1 MSELSDLYR
10 NKKIL
15 APMVRAGRTP
25 LRLLCLKY
33 GADLCYTEE
42 IVDKKLIEAT
52 RVVNE
57 ALGTIDYRNGDE
69 IILRLA
75 PEEKGRCILQIG
87 TNCGE
92 KAAKVAKIIGDDVAG
107 IDVNMGCPKPFSI
120 HCGMGA
126 ALLTQ
131 TEKIIHIL
139 TSLKAAARVPV
150 TCKIR
155 VLDNREDT
163 IKLVKEIEKC
173 GVSALGVHGRRRD
186 ERQPDQCRVEEIRE
200 VARTITTIPVIANGF
215 SGEIEQFSDIE
226 KWRTSTETSS
236 LMIARKALSNPS
248 IFRSEGVLDKYEDIA
263 NFLELACQYDE
274 SYTMT
279 KYVVQRILG
288 GDQEHD
294 PRGKATVAAGSVLE
308 ICRAFGK
315 EEVYNKWRD
324 ERKKKQSKKRARV
337 DDDGVYNIEVSFP
350 LKRLKNSVG
359 YSPTPKMV
367 LHDYCV
373 EMKIPKATY
382 EVVKREDKRFVATAC
397 LGEKKYRSGIG
408 QPNLRMAEQVAAL
421 AALHGMNIRNRLEG
435 SWEEE

>member
-1 MSELSDLYR
+1 MSELYS

-42 IVDKKLIEAT
+42 IVDKKLIEST
-52 RVVNE
+52 RIVNE
-57 ALGTIDYRNGDE
+57 ALGTIDYRNGDD

-87 TNCGE
+87 TNSGE
-92 KAAKVAKIIGDDVAG
+92 KAAKIARIVGDDVAG

-126 ALLTQ
+126 ALLTK
-131 TEKIIHIL
+131 TDTIIEIL
-139 TSLKAAARVPV
+139 TSLKAAAKVPV
-150 TCKIR
+150 SCKIR

-186 ERQPDQCRVEEIRE
+186 ERQPDQCRVEEVKE
-200 VARTITTIPVIANGF
+200 VAETITSIPIITNGF
-215 SGEIEQFSDIE
+215 SGEIDRFEDIE
-226 KWRTSTETSS
+226 KWREATGTSS
-236 LMIARKALSNPS
+236 IMIARKALSTPS
-248 IFRSEGVLDKYEDIA
+248 IFRKEGILDKYKDIE

-294 PRGKATVAAGSVLE
+294 PRGKATVAAGSVLQ
-308 ICRAFGK
+308 ICKAFGM
-315 EEVYNKWRD
+315 EDVYNKWKD
-324 ERKKKQSKKRARV
+324 ERKKKESKKRARV
-337 DDDGVYNIEVSFP
+337 DDDGTYNIEVSFP

-359 YSPTPKMV
+359 FSPTPKMV

-373 EMKIPKATY
+373 EQKLPKPIY
-382 EVVKREDKRFVATAC
+382 ETVKREDKRFVSTAC
-397 LGEKKYRSGIG
+397 LGEKKYRSGVG

-421 AALHGMNIRNRLEG
+421 AALHGMDIRSRLEG
-435 SWEEE
+435 NWEED

>member
-1 MSELSDLYR
+1 MSELYTK
-10 NKKIL
+10 KKIL

-33 GADLCYTEE
+33 GADLVYTEE

-57 ALGTIDYRNGDE
+57 ALGTIDYRNGDD

-75 PEEKGRCILQIG
+75 PEEKGKCILQIG
-87 TNCGE
+87 TNSGE
-92 KAAKVAKIIGDDVAG
+92 KAAKIAEIVGDDVAG

-131 TEKIIHIL
+131 TEKIVGIL
-139 TSLKAAARVPV
+139 TALKAAAKVPV

-155 VLDNREDT
+155 VLDNPEDT
-163 IKLVKEIEKC
+163 LKLVREIEKC
-173 GVSALGVHGRRRD
+173 GVVALGVHGRRRD
-186 ERQPDQCRVEEIRE
+186 ERQPDRCRYEEIRE
-200 VARTITTIPVIANGF
+200 VVKTIQSIPIIANGF
-215 SGEIEQFSDIE
+215 SGEIERYEDIE
-226 KWRTSTETSS
+226 KWRDAAGTSS
-236 LMIARKALSNPS
+236 IMIARKALSTPS
-248 IFRSEGVLDKYEDIA
+248 IFRPEGVLDKYKDIE
-263 NFLELACQYDE
+263 NFLEFACQYDE
-274 SYTMT
+274 CYTMT

-294 PRGKATVAAGSVLE
+294 PRGKALVAAGSVLQ
-308 ICRAFGK
+308 ICKAFRM
-315 EEVYNKWRD
+315 EDCYNKWRD
-324 ERKKKQSKKRARV
+324 DRKRKQSKKRARV

-359 YSPTPKMV
+359 FSPTPKMV
-367 LHDYCV
+367 LHDYLV
-373 EMKIPKATY
+373 ETKTPKATY
-382 EVVKREDKRFVATAC
+382 ETVKREDKRFVSTAII
-397 LGEKKYRSGIG
+397 GDKKFRSGIG

-421 AALHGMNIRNRLEG
+421 AALHGMNIRSRLEG
-435 SWEEE
+435 NWEED